1 MHNCVYYKAVVFK
14 TGDELTAGRDS
25 DAATA
30 DDSLGRRRFSWFGT
44 LFPVLAVIVGSV
56 AHLWRIPDFTTQSFF
71 SEPSPAGE
79 ISADAWI
86 ANYEQ
91 VDGRG
96 ARLAAFTISD
106 HAASIANVAAGLPE
120 ALASLIAAQLEN
132 FDVDLLGTVP
142 VSVSSLVIHNG
153 TEVSGQ
159 IDEYSARVGG
169 DNYVVLTRFG
179 YGNDFAYDPPLRYPT
194 RFSVQSSWS
203 AAGEIVGRGRY
214 TISVQERDAQ
224 DMAESLPALEDCRH
238 FEILLTR
245 DLDSS
250 GRETTSSIDTYCQSR
265 LPVLSRDLIN
275 GSVIRPLKLSTITSS
290 EVINP
295 QTSDGAADTLDGSR
309 KDEDLSLERPRE
321 VIEPPWRMKI
331 DLSPAVTSESVV
343 VFDRSTRRLVSY
355 DRKSA
360 GYRWSH
366 VVQPDVVA
374 LCGYSRGTIVT
385 TSDRR
390 AWSFNNHGGLEW
402 EYEFPDIPL
411 ASCGETS
418 ETVVVATV
426 DGSLTELEIDSG
438 TQRSQSRLP
447 MFPDDTE
454 VLVSGPLW
462 TVFAIAADGEMFMQ
476 NSERSPQSIAQCGS
490 SAQIRKWSGQSVL
503 CASPTAAIFVNS
515 AGESTAEFG
524 KPDAPYFLSVVDSIP
539 FGFLDLTVARG
550 SSNGGGCPS
559 DQYCLFSEIRGEE
572 GRDSQSI
579 PLGASRPLVA
589 IRGSELVVTAEGG
602 ILLVFGGT

>member
-1 MHNCVYYKAVVFK
+1 MVFQS
-14 TGDELTAGRDS
+14 GDGLTAGRDS
-25 DAATA
+25 DATTLG
-30 DDSLGRRRFSWFGT
+30 DSLGRRRFSWFST
-44 LFPVLAVIVGSV
+44 VFPVLAVIVGSA

-71 SEPSPAGE
+71 SKPPPAGE
-79 ISADAWI
+79 ISTDAWI

-96 ARLAAFTISD
+96 ARLTTFTISD

-120 ALASLIAAQLEN
+120 ALASLIAAQLET
-132 FDVDLLGTVP
+132 FDVELLGTVP
-142 VSVSSLVIHNG
+142 ISVSSLVVHNG

-179 YGNDFAYDPPLRYPT
+179 DGNDFAYDPPLRYPT

-203 AAGEIVGRGRY
+203 ATGEVVGRGRY

-245 DLDSS
+245 DLDNS

-265 LPVLSRDLIN
+265 LPVLSRDLNN
-275 GSVIRPLKLSTITSS
+275 GSVIRPLKSAAIASS
-290 EVINP
+290 EVTYLE
-295 QTSDGAADTLDGSR
+295 TSNGAEVTP
-309 KDEDLSLERPRE
+309 DELREDEALSLGMPRE
-321 VIEPPWRMKI
+321 VIEPPWQMKI
-331 DLSPAVTSESVV
+331 DFPPAVTSESVV
-343 VFDRSTRRLVSY
+343 VFDSNTRRLVSY
-355 DRKSA
+355 DRKS
-360 GYRWSH
+360 GEYRWSH
-366 VVQPDVVA
+366 VIQPEVVA
-374 LCGYSRGTIVT
+374 VCGHASGTIVT

-390 AWSFNNHGGLEW
+390 AWSFNNYGGLEW
-402 EYEFPDIPL
+402 EYEFPDIPM

-426 DGSLTELEIDSG
+426 DGSLTEIEIGSG

-447 MFPDDTE
+447 MFPDDIE

-462 TVFAIAADGEMFMQ
+462 TVFGIAADGEMVMQ
-476 NSERSPQSIAQCGS
+476 RSEGGPQSIAQCGA

-503 CASPTAAIFVNS
+503 CASRTAAMFVNS
-515 AGESTAEFG
+515 AGESTAVFG

-539 FGFLDLTVARG
+539 FGFLDLAVARG

-559 DQYCLFSEIRGEE
+559 NQYCLFSEIRGEE

-589 IRGSELVVTAEGG
+589 IRGSELVVTTDGG

>member
-1 MHNCVYYKAVVFK
+1 MVFQSED
-14 TGDELTAGRDS
+14 GLTAGRDS
-25 DAATA
+25 DVVTVGN
-30 DDSLGRRRFSWFGT
+30 SLGTRRFSWLGT
-44 LFPVLAVIVGSV
+44 VFPVLAVIVGSV
-56 AHLWRIPDFTTQSFF
+56 AHLWRIPDFTTQSFS
-71 SEPSPAGE
+71 SESSPAGG
-79 ISADAWI
+79 ISNEAWI

-91 VDGRG
+91 VDGQG
-96 ARLAAFTISD
+96 TRLAVFTISD
-106 HAASIANVAAGLPE
+106 HAASIANVAAELPE
-120 ALASLIAAQLEN
+120 ALANLIAAQLET
-132 FDVDLLGTVP
+132 FDVALLGTVP
-142 VSVSSLVIHNG
+142 VSASSLVVHNG

-169 DNYVVLTRFG
+169 DNYVILTRFG
-179 YGNDFAYDPPLRYPT
+179 DGNEFAYDPPLRYPT

-203 AAGEIVGRGRY
+203 ATGEIVGRGRY

-224 DMAESLPALEDCRH
+224 DMADSLPTLEDCRH

-275 GSVIRPLKLSTITSS
+275 DSIIRPLKLSAIASG

-295 QTSDGAADTLDGSR
+295 ETSDGAADIPDGSR
-309 KDEDLSLERPRE
+309 EDEALSLERPRA

-331 DLSPAVTSESVV
+331 DLPPAVTSESVV
-343 VFDRSTRRLVSY
+343 VFDSNTRRLVSY

-418 ETVVVATV
+418 ESVVVATV
-426 DGSLTELEIDSG
+426 DGSLTELEIESG
-438 TQRSQSRLP
+438 TQRSRSRLP

-462 TVFAIAADGEMFMQ
+462 TVFAVAANGEMVMQ

-490 SAQIRKWSGQSVL
+490 SAQIRKWSDQSVL
-503 CASPTAAIFVNS
+503 CASRTAAIFVNS
-515 AGESTAEFG
+515 AGERTAEFG
-524 KPDAPYFLSVVDSIP
+524 KPDALYFLSVIDSIP
-539 FGFLDLTVARG
+539 FGLLDLVVARG
-550 SSNGGGCPS
+550 TSNSGGCPS

-589 IRGSELVVTAEGG
+589 IRGSELVVTTDGG
-602 ILLVFGGT
+602 VLLVFGGT